1 MRISQLLSIY
11 PLEIEFNLAIYQFL
25 SVFKFC
31 SFYFRWLCSSLSQVD
46 FLRLV
51 GKFNFCNY
59 SCAKL
64 HLDITYRGFKT
75 SWPVPE
81 FRQLLDY
88 MLPVTLVKITTFWPF
103 HSHPLL
109 RNLRPTLKHFETPDL
124 TSVVFSSSVIL
135 HRHGVW

>member
-11 PLEIEFNLAIYQFL
+11 PLAMEFNLVLNHFL

-31 SFYFRWLCSSLSQVD
+31 SFYFRWLCSSLYQVD

-51 GKFNFCNY
+51 GKFNFRNY
-59 SCAKL
+59 SCAKW

-75 SWPVPE
+75 SWPPPE
-81 FRQLLDY
+81 FQQLLDN
-88 MLPVTLVKITTFWPF
+88 MLPVTLVKIITFWPF

-124 TSVVFSSSVIL
+124 TSVVFSSSIML
-135 HRHGVW
+135 HRHDVC